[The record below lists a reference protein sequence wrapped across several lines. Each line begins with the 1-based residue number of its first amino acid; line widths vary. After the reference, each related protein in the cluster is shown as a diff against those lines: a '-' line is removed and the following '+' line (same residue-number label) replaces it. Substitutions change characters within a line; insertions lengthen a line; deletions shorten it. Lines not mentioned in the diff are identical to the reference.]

1 MGNTQTVS
9 GEPIYFSFTIP
20 QTVKNLDG
28 AASFASFILSTQG
41 KKILENQGL
50 NPIKPVIEGS
60 TAKVPSTIMN
70 RIFDES
76 GD

>member
-1 MGNTQTVS
+1 M
-9 GEPIYFSFTIP
+9 E
-20 QTVKNLDG
+20 

-70 RIFDES
+70 RILDES